1 MQHENGKINL
11 NPLTL
16 IRESWKN
23 PKRGTITERVLRE
36 KIQSS
41 ALRHLYML
49 LCFGFFPK
57 IALGDGPKKWQILF
71 STVYFRTY

>member
-41 ALRHLYML
+41 ALRHLYMF
-49 LCFGFFPK
+49 LCFGIFFLEMT
-57 IALGDGPKKWQILF
+57 LGDGSKNPRMR
-71 STVYFRTY
+71 VE